1 MNLPVAIGVWKNEM
15 TRLMQIKSILISVG
29 LLGAVAFPVS
39 ADELQLGDASK
50 LPPAAAKKGVTF
62 DSDIKPLIEKS
73 CLKCHSGEKP
83 KGKYSMESK
92 EKLLKGGP
100 DGAPVVVGNSA
111 KSALVH
117 YVSDLVEDSEMPPKD
132 KRDKYPPL
140 TKDQIGLV
148 RAWID
153 QGAK

>member
-1 MNLPVAIGVWKNEM
+1 MEL
-15 TRLMQIKSILISVG
+15 KSFVYSVG
-29 LLGAVAFPVS
+29 LAAAFAWPALA

-50 LPPAAAKKGVTF
+50 LPPPSAKKGVTY
-62 DSDIKPLIEKS
+62 DADIKPLIEKS

-83 KGKYSMESK
+83 KGKMSVESK
-92 EKLLKGGP
+92 EKLLKGGGG
-100 DGAPVVVGNSA
+100 GASIVVGNSA
-111 KSALVH
+111 KSPLVH

-140 TKDQIGLV
+140 TKAQIGLF

>member
-1 MNLPVAIGVWKNEM
+1 M
-15 TRLMQIKSILISVG
+15 TRLMKSILLSFG
-29 LLGAVAFPVS
+29 LCSAVVFAVA
-39 ADELQLGDASK
+39 ADDLPLGDASK
-50 LPPAAAKKGVTF
+50 LPPASAKKGVTF
-62 DSDIKPLIEKS
+62 DADIKPLIETS

-92 EKLLKGGP
+92 EKLLKGGG
-100 DGAPVVVGNSA
+100 DGIPVVVGNSA

-117 YVSDLVEDSEMPPKD
+117 YISDLVEDSEMPPKD
-132 KRDKYPPL
+132 KRDKYPAL
-140 TKDQIGLV
+140 TKEQIGLV

>member
-1 MNLPVAIGVWKNEM
+1 ME
-15 TRLMQIKSILISVG
+15 TKSILLGVG
-29 LLGAVAFPVS
+29 LAMAVAMPAS
-39 ADELQLGDASK
+39 ADKLELGDATK
-50 LPPAAAKKGVTF
+50 LPPAAAKKGVTY
-62 DSDIKPLIEKS
+62 DADIKPLVEKS

-83 KGKYSMESK
+83 KGKYSLESK

-100 DGAPVVVGNSA
+100 DGAPVVVGDSS

-117 YVSDLVEDSEMPPKD
+117 YISDLVEDSEMPPKD
-132 KRDKYPPL
+132 KREKYPAL
-140 TKDQIGLV
+140 TKEQIGLV